1 MLRLAPIGI
10 ASVVLALLLLDVA
23 ALDDITTGN
32 QPNFYAEYAML
43 GISMP
48 LLAALVW
55 ILSRLRQRRDTA

>member
-1 MLRLAPIGI
+1 MLRLALIGI
-10 ASVVLALLLLDVA
+10 ASVILALLLLDVA

-32 QPNFYAEYAML
+32 QPNFYAAYAML
-43 GISMP
+43 GISVP